1 MIKTAKATNQHGVA
15 FKLFSNKNFARGNER
30 EREREREI
38 DVQIRSLSSIL

>member
-15 FKLFSNKNFARGNER
+15 LKLFSNKNFARGNER
-30 EREREREI
+30 EREREI